1 MYLYPGLV
9 VLVSA
14 ILFAS
19 IAVLPAVFKSSD
31 YDSLVLKEE

>member
-1 MYLYPGLV
+1 MYLYPALV

-19 IAVLPAVFKSSD
+19 IAVLPVVFKPSD